1 MYKIEDF
8 EKKKKRL
15 ITGLKI
21 FNICIYLIIIP
32 IIIYNLVL
40 IVNHITNPS
49 KSPDFFGFKTY
60 EIVSKSMENTINKN
74 DIIVVKNVNEDEI
87 KVNDIIAF
95 RNKDEIITH
104 RITKIENINGKNFYT
119 TKGDN
124 NKFIDKDK
132 IIYNQIEGKYIIK
145 INKLGYFTNFLKNR
159 YILIILFILLIFCL
173 IHIFKVR
180 QRKNNREKAIKEKAI
195 NGGKNE
201 SND

>member
-40 IVNHITNPS
+40 IVNYITNPS